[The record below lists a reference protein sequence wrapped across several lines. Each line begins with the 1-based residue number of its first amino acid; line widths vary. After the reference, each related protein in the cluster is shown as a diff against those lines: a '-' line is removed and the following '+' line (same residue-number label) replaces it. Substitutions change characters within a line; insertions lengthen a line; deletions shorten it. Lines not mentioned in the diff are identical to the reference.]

1 MNDDTPLYAVGDIH
15 GHVDLLDRAL
25 ALIEADGGRA
35 AEVVFLGDLADRG
48 PDTRGVIQR
57 LIDGIDAG
65 RPWQVLK
72 GNHDRMFSRFVRSA
86 EIHDARILSGV
97 DWLHPR
103 LGGPETLASY
113 GVASSAQTPPE
124 RIAKAARAAVP
135 AAHLD
140 FLDSRPLWVER
151 GALLF
156 VHAGIAPGVALEAQ
170 TEDDLIWIRDP
181 FLNHARPHPWLV
193 VHGHSAVELPEHRGN
208 RVNLDGGA
216 GYGRMLHP
224 AVFEGRDAWLLTE
237 AGRKPLRPYTSR
249 PTR

>member
-1 MNDDTPLYAVGDIH
+1 MSSVRLRRLW
-15 GHVDLLDRAL
+15 DL
-25 ALIEADGGRA
+25 
-35 AEVVFLGDLADRG
+35 
-48 PDTRGVIQR
+48 
-57 LIDGIDAG
+57 
-65 RPWQVLK
+65 
-72 GNHDRMFSRFVRSA
+72 VR
-86 EIHDARILSGV
+86 
-97 DWLHPR
+97 
-103 LGGPETLASY
+103 Y
-113 GVASSAQTPPE
+113 
-124 RIAKAARAAVP
+124 AAVP

-140 FLDSRPLWVER
+140 FLDSRPLWVAR

-193 VHGHSAVELPEHRGN
+193 VHGHSAVEVPEHRGN

-237 AGRKPLRPYTSR
+237 TGRKPLRP
-249 PTR
+249 